1 MAKGSLA
8 LINGAGVALDDPIVD
23 IGGGTSG
30 LAGGLLDAGYSNI
43 TVADI
48 SRAALDR
55 ARAKLGVAADR
66 IAWLEADVRQHDF
79 ARSYALWHD
88 RAVFHFMVETSDRD
102 QYLANLRSSLRAGG
116 HVVFAT
122 FGPEGP
128 TECSGLPV
136 TRYGAPALADLLPDF
151 ELLSSGLVMHQ
162 TPSARLQQFV
172 YAHLRRAS

>member
-88 RAVFHFMVETSDRD
+88 RAVLSLHGRD
-102 QYLANLRSSLRAGG
+102 
-116 HVVFAT
+116 
-122 FGPEGP
+122 E
-128 TECSGLPV
+128 
-136 TRYGAPALADLLPDF
+136 
-151 ELLSSGLVMHQ
+151 
-162 TPSARLQQFV
+162 
-172 YAHLRRAS
+172 